1 MKLTQLQIFVDTGS
15 NDGSSSGHQYAG
27 YYLPYPDKTYEGL
40 VTTVTD
46 AAPIMNWVYVDA
58 KTHQLKYGVRKDAEP
73 NITGKFDCTRQDHR
87 LTLMDWEG
95 FCAVEVHPGI
105 WGVYFDLND
114 DGLTGKVPAGTR
126 VLEIELER
134 CEKRWKK
141 EAMDRAQDQTTKREN
156 INAPEPQ
163 KGIKSPSPRV
173 EPLAYIQAI
182 AELAKD
188 VDEEDRIISLVDSTM
203 SNGLIH
209 TPIQS
214 PEQPPPPS
222 SMQVLHPEK
231 PPTNYESYS
240 GANAEPSVEDLP
252 RLQTMVKVEPSVEDS
267 PRLQTMVK
275 VEPPVIHQSF
285 KLHPKPQNQN
295 ISIRQLYQK
304 AGERRHP
311 VHEEHMEPLNPN
323 NFADL
328 IQFSRPLS
336 SLTLSR
342 QSRILSTS
350 NTKSIS
356 KTKGLLRRL
365 SGSMDWIASKK
376 ALRKEQKPWSK
387 GNQMKR
393 NSPRRPLR

>member
-46 AAPIMNWVYVDA
+46 VAPIMNWVYVDA

-95 FCAVEVHPGI
+95 FCAVEVRPGI
-105 WGVYFDLND
+105 WGVYFDLDD

-163 KGIKSPSPRV
+163 KGIKSPSPRA

-182 AELAKD
+182 AESAND
-188 VDEEDRIISLVDSTM
+188 VDEEVRIISLVDSTM
-203 SNGLIH
+203 SNGLTH

-222 SMQVLHPEK
+222 SMQALHSEK
-231 PPTNYESYS
+231 SPTNYESYS
-240 GANAEPSVEDLP
+240 GANAEPSVENLP
-252 RLQTMVKVEPSVEDS
+252 RLQA
-267 PRLQTMVK
+267 MVK

-285 KLHPKPQNQN
+285 KLHPKPQNQSN
-295 ISIRQLYQK
+295 DIRQLYQK

-311 VHEEHMEPLNPN
+311 VYEEPMEPLSPN

-336 SLTLSR
+336 SFTLSR
-342 QSRILSTS
+342 QSRILATP

-365 SGSMDWIASKK
+365 SGSMDWIASRK
-376 ALRKEQKPWSK
+376 ALRKEQKSWSK
-387 GNQMKR
+387 GNQMKG
-393 NSPRRPLR
+393 NSPKTPLR